1 MAQRVLGL
9 LWGLTFAPGAPAE
22 VAQSRTLSESLH
34 HYASVDEVGTP
45 LVWDYMKRCISQVC
59 VPSALCPPDAMHAGH
74 GTRTQTMTT
83 MHSVDL

>member
-22 VAQSRTLSESLH
+22 VAQSRVLSDSLH

-45 LVWDYMKRCISQVC
+45 LVWDYMRRCISQVGIRRPHLFSDPTHVGC
-59 VPSALCPPDAMHAGH
+59 KILG
-74 GTRTQTMTT
+74 
-83 MHSVDL
+83 

>member
-34 HYASVDEVGTP
+34 HYASVNEVGTP
-45 LVWDYMKRCISQVC
+45 LVWDYMKRCISQAC
-59 VPSALCPPDAMHAGH
+59 HLLCASTCMKRDACAI
-74 GTRTQTMTT
+74 
-83 MHSVDL
+83 